1 MKHIFLS
8 QQKRTKQNKMM
19 EQGNEQGNQ
28 EGPESRLLNAILSG
42 MDKEL
47 NLTIQTGDM
56 EQIKAVQEKQL
67 AILQDLL
74 KKAFSEITRLLQ
86 YSGVDMKTGQAIL
99 GFISDTNN
107 IWITITG
114 RSMLELRI
122 NKLIDSAEEK
132 GVKLPDLNNEKDKGG
147 NYSPIILN

>member
-1 MKHIFLS
+1 
-8 QQKRTKQNKMM
+8 MM

-28 EGPESRLLNAILSG
+28 ERPESRLLNAILSG

-122 NKLIDSAEEK
+122 NKLIDSAEEN

>member
-1 MKHIFLS
+1 MRHSESDEPVRPEMRMLS
-8 QQKRTKQNKMM
+8 
-19 EQGNEQGNQ
+19 
-28 EGPESRLLNAILSG
+28 AILDG

-47 NLTIQTGDM
+47 NEVIKTGDR
-56 EQIKAVQEKQL
+56 EQIKSIQEKQL

-74 KKAFSEITRLLQ
+74 KKAFAEVTRLLQ

-114 RSMLELRI
+114 RSMLEMRI
-122 NKLIDSAEEK
+122 EKIIGSAEAE

>member
-1 MKHIFLS
+1 M
-8 QQKRTKQNKMM
+8 QRN
-19 EQGNEQGNQ
+19 NEQGNDQ
-28 EGPESRLLNAILSG
+28 SGQDRPEGRLLEAILSG
-42 MDKEL
+42 MDAEL
-47 NLTIQTGDM
+47 NLTIQTGDR

-67 AILQDLL
+67 AILRDILQ
-74 KKAFSEITRLLQ
+74 KAFAEITRLLQ

-114 RSMLELRI
+114 RSMLELRM
-122 NKLIDSAEEK
+122 NKIIDAAEGE

-147 NYSPIILN
+147 SYSPIILN

>member
-1 MKHIFLS
+1 
-8 QQKRTKQNKMM
+8 M

-86 YSGVDMKTGQAIL
+86 YSGVDMKTGQALL

-107 IWITITG
+107 VWITITG

>member
-1 MKHIFLS
+1 
-8 QQKRTKQNKMM
+8 M
-19 EQGNEQGNQ
+19 EQDNEQGNQ
-28 EGPESRLLNAILSG
+28 ERPESRLLNAILSG

>member
-1 MKHIFLS
+1 M
-8 QQKRTKQNKMM
+8 R

-47 NLTIQTGDM
+47 NLTIQKGDM

-122 NKLIDSAEEK
+122 NKMIDSAEEK

>member
-1 MKHIFLS
+1 
-8 QQKRTKQNKMM
+8 M

-28 EGPESRLLNAILSG
+28 EGPESRLLSAILSG

-86 YSGVDMKTGQAIL
+86 YSGVDMRTGQAIL

-132 GVKLPDLNNEKDKGG
+132 GVKLPDLNSEKDKGG

>member
-1 MKHIFLS
+1 MRHS
-8 QQKRTKQNKMM
+8 ESDEPVR
-19 EQGNEQGNQ
+19 
-28 EGPESRLLNAILSG
+28 PEMRMLNAILDG

-47 NLTIQTGDM
+47 NEVIKTGDR
-56 EQIKAVQEKQL
+56 EQIKSIQEKQL

-74 KKAFSEITRLLQ
+74 KKAFAEVTRLLQ

-114 RSMLELRI
+114 RSMLEMRI
-122 NKLIDSAEEK
+122 DKIIGSAEAE
-132 GVKLPDLNNEKDKGG
+132 GVKLLDLNNEKDKGG

>member
-1 MKHIFLS
+1 MRHS
-8 QQKRTKQNKMM
+8 ESDEPVR
-19 EQGNEQGNQ
+19 
-28 EGPESRLLNAILSG
+28 PEMRMLNAILDG

-47 NLTIQTGDM
+47 NEVIKTGDR
-56 EQIKAVQEKQL
+56 EQIKSIQEKQL

-74 KKAFSEITRLLQ
+74 KKAFAEVTRLLQ

-114 RSMLELRI
+114 RSMLEMRI
-122 NKLIDSAEEK
+122 DKIIGSAEAE

>member
-1 MKHIFLS
+1 MNM
-8 QQKRTKQNKMM
+8 QRN
-19 EQGNEQGNQ
+19 NEQGNDQ
-28 EGPESRLLNAILSG
+28 SGQDRPEGRLLEAILSG
-42 MDKEL
+42 MDAEL
-47 NLTIQTGDM
+47 NLTIQTGDR

-67 AILQDLL
+67 AILRDILQ
-74 KKAFSEITRLLQ
+74 KAFAEITRLLQ

-114 RSMLELRI
+114 RSMLELRM
-122 NKLIDSAEEK
+122 NKIIDAAEGE

-147 NYSPIILN
+147 SYSPIILN

>member
-1 MKHIFLS
+1 MRHSESDEPVRPEMRMLS
-8 QQKRTKQNKMM
+8 
-19 EQGNEQGNQ
+19 
-28 EGPESRLLNAILSG
+28 AILDG
-42 MDKEL
+42 MDKDL
-47 NLTIQTGDM
+47 NEMIKTGDR
-56 EQIKAVQEKQL
+56 ERIKFMQEKQL

-114 RSMLELRI
+114 RSMLEMRI
-122 NKLIDSAEEK
+122 EKIIGSAEAE

>member
-1 MKHIFLS
+1 
-8 QQKRTKQNKMM
+8 MM

>member
-1 MKHIFLS
+1 
-8 QQKRTKQNKMM
+8 M

-47 NLTIQTGDM
+47 NLTIQKGDM

-122 NKLIDSAEEK
+122 NKMIDSAEEK

>member
-1 MKHIFLS
+1 
-8 QQKRTKQNKMM
+8 MM

-28 EGPESRLLNAILSG
+28 ERPESRLLNAILSG

>member
-1 MKHIFLS
+1 MRHS
-8 QQKRTKQNKMM
+8 ESDEPVR
-19 EQGNEQGNQ
+19 
-28 EGPESRLLNAILSG
+28 PEMRMLNAILDG

-47 NLTIQTGDM
+47 NEVIKTGDR
-56 EQIKAVQEKQL
+56 EQIKSIQEKQL

-74 KKAFSEITRLLQ
+74 KKAFAEVTRLLQ

-114 RSMLELRI
+114 RSMLEVRI
-122 NKLIDSAEEK
+122 DKIIGSAEAE

>member
-1 MKHIFLS
+1 MRHS
-8 QQKRTKQNKMM
+8 ESDEPVR
-19 EQGNEQGNQ
+19 
-28 EGPESRLLNAILSG
+28 PEMRMLNAILDG

-47 NLTIQTGDM
+47 NEVIKTGDR
-56 EQIKAVQEKQL
+56 EQIKSIQEKQL

-74 KKAFSEITRLLQ
+74 KKAFAEVTRLLQ

-114 RSMLELRI
+114 RSMLEMRI
-122 NKLIDSAEEK
+122 DKIIDSAEEK

>member
-1 MKHIFLS
+1 
-8 QQKRTKQNKMM
+8 M

-28 EGPESRLLNAILSG
+28 EGPESRLLSAILSG

>member
-1 MKHIFLS
+1 
-8 QQKRTKQNKMM
+8 M

>member
-1 MKHIFLS
+1 MNMK
-8 QQKRTKQNKMM
+8 K
-19 EQGNEQGNQ
+19 GNEQGNQ

-86 YSGVDMKTGQAIL
+86 YSGVDMRTGQAIL

>member
-1 MKHIFLS
+1 M
-8 QQKRTKQNKMM
+8 R

-122 NKLIDSAEEK
+122 NKMIDSSEEK

>member
-1 MKHIFLS
+1 
-8 QQKRTKQNKMM
+8 M

-28 EGPESRLLNAILSG
+28 ERPESRLLSAILSG

-47 NLTIQTGDM
+47 NLKIQTGDI

-122 NKLIDSAEEK
+122 NKMIDSAEEK

>member
-1 MKHIFLS
+1 MRHS
-8 QQKRTKQNKMM
+8 ESDEPVR
-19 EQGNEQGNQ
+19 
-28 EGPESRLLNAILSG
+28 PEMRMLNAILDG

-47 NLTIQTGDM
+47 NEVIKTGDW
-56 EQIKAVQEKQL
+56 EQIKSIQEKQL

-74 KKAFSEITRLLQ
+74 KKAFAEVTRLLQ

-114 RSMLELRI
+114 RSMLEVRI
-122 NKLIDSAEEK
+122 DKIIGSAEAE